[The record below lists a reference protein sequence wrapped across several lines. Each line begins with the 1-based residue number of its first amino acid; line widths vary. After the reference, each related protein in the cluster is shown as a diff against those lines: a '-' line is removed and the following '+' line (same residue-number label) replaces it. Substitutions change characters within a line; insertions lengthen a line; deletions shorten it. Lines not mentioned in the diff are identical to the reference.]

1 MDVATIVV
9 VVVGSTCDVVIF
21 EWTREEILG
30 VQFQP
35 IVIHIQ
41 FAVMVQSV
49 LR

>member
-9 VVVGSTCDVVIF
+9 VVVGSRCDVVIF
-21 EWTREEILG
+21 EWTWAEMLG

-41 FAVMVQSV
+41 FAVMVRSV